1 MRKTPVTYLWKG
13 RKENFGGGGEE
24 HPKCYLCKGRDLEG
38 RPQAYLWK
46 SRKTKEEVLRVH
58 SLNSNYTTGL
68 MTQNDTPGSPGCG
81 TWGEITHLEASSSV
95 HSHSY
100 SFSIILDGCVMILFF
115 ALLGTLGTH
124 KTNSRAGQSL
134 YRCFWVSL
142 LPDSINYPNLLL
154 TDAFCNVNNQL
165 FDFE

>member
-68 MTQNDTPGSPGCG
+68 MTLLEVQDVGLEERSPTLRLHQVYIAIPIHSPSFLMVAWWFCFLHYWVLWVPTKLIVEPGR
-81 TWGEITHLEASSSV
+81 ASTV
-95 HSHSY
+95 AFESHCCLIPSIIPI
-100 SFSIILDGCVMILFF
+100 SFSPMPS
-115 ALLGTLGTH
+115 AT
-124 KTNSRAGQSL
+124 
-134 YRCFWVSL
+134 
-142 LPDSINYPNLLL
+142 
-154 TDAFCNVNNQL
+154 
-165 FDFE
+165 